1 MGVFMRPQFTGYARL
16 RSRYGAFF
24 IDALLFLV
32 LWYLGALFAGSFGF
46 EFNRWNAIALLAA
59 YFGLL
64 PATPLQATPG
74 KLACGIRIVDVDG
87 APVGVVR
94 SLARFA
100 ASVPSI
106 GLFGA
111 GFLPAAWTRRRQAL
125 HDLVAGTIV
134 VTANATHIEAQAPP
148 LPWFARLGACLVVLC
163 SAVLVYV
170 ELELYHVVLRK
181 DACVAG
187 KLANVSS
194 CAAGAAPAAAS
205 PRSST
210 SSP

>member
-1 MGVFMRPQFTGYARL
+1 MKRQFTGYAHL
-16 RSRYGAFF
+16 RSRYGAFL
-24 IDALLFLV
+24 IDALFFVV

-59 YFGLL
+59 YFGLF

-74 KLACGIRIVDVDG
+74 KLACGIRIADLDG
-87 APVGVVR
+87 APIGIGR
-94 SLARFA
+94 SLARFL

-106 GLFGA
+106 AILGIGL
-111 GFLPAAWTRRRQAL
+111 LPAAWNSRRQAF

-134 VTANATHIEAQAPP
+134 VTANATRIEARAPP
-148 LPWFARLGACLVVLC
+148 LPWFARLGVCLVVLC
-163 SAVLVYV
+163 SAALVYV
-170 ELELYHVVLRK
+170 ERELYEVVLRK